1 MLDTLSNSID
11 YQAVTEP
18 GPAGNQ
24 ETKIDE
30 YAARGQL
37 AVDLEQALSAARPRL
52 LRLAHRRGVTP
63 DAADDV
69 VQETLIEAWRHLD
82 HLRSPERFDAW
93 LDGICRNVSLRWTR
107 IQSVMVRREA
117 SLSTLLA
124 EDQDGLEE
132 LLGAD
137 VPDPLALDPAE
148 ELSRQDLDVL
158 LDHALGYLPQNTR
171 KMLEMYY
178 LAELPQGEAAE
189 RLGLTT
195 SALKARLHRARRQL
209 RQVLGSELRA
219 DAEEFGLALDQESA
233 AGCRETRIWCWSCGR
248 HRMQAIFE
256 PLPNGRIDFR
266 LHCPGCTPSSIGLVN
281 SGGYPSLDG
290 IRTVRPALKRV
301 MLAIRD
307 FAAGLSSDRQACPI
321 CGMPGQIRIMNME
334 EFASVCPFQICPS
347 QPGFTIV
354 LSCCNCAAF
363 VNASVNGC
371 FWLYPA
377 VQFFMAQHPR
387 AIFEPE
393 MLIEHAGQLVMHIRL
408 VDIASTA
415 RLTLLAHPQ
424 TLQVL
429 STFQE

>member
-1 MLDTLSNSID
+1 MLDTVLNPGD
-11 YQAVTEP
+11 YLLTAESEP
-18 GPAGNQ
+18 AADQ
-24 ETKIDE
+24 ETKRDG
-30 YAARGQL
+30 YDASGQL
-37 AVDLEQALSAARPRL
+37 AVDLKQALSAARPRL

-69 VQETLIEAWRHLD
+69 VQETLIEAWRHLN

-93 LDGICRNVSLRWTR
+93 LDGICRNVSLRWART
-107 IQSVMVRREA
+107 QGVLARREA
-117 SLSTLLA
+117 SLSSSLA
-124 EDQDGLEE
+124 EEQDGLEDLPGANIPD
-132 LLGAD
+132 LLAF
-137 VPDPLALDPAE
+137 DPAE
-148 ELSRQDLDVL
+148 ELDRQDLAVL
-158 LDHALGYLPQNTR
+158 LDRALGYLPQNTR
-171 KMLEMYY
+171 KMLELCYQ
-178 LAELPQGEAAE
+178 AELPQDEAAE

-233 AGCRETRIWCWSCGR
+233 AGWRETRIWCWSCGR

-307 FAAGLSSDRQACPI
+307 FAAGLSSDRQVCPI
-321 CGMPGQIRIMNME
+321 CGMPGQIHILNME
-334 EFASVCPFQICPS
+334 EFAAVCPFIPDS
-347 QPGFTIV
+347 PQPGFTIV

-371 FWLYPA
+371 FWLHPA
-377 VQFFMAQHPR
+377 VQSFMAQHQR

-393 MLIEHAGQLVMHIRL
+393 VLIEHAGQPVMHIRL
-408 VDIASTA
+408 VDITSAA

-424 TLQVL
+424 TLQAL
-429 STFQE
+429 ATFQE

>member
-1 MLDTLSNSID
+1 MFDTLLNPGDYLLAAESI
-11 YQAVTEP
+11 T
-18 GPAGNQ
+18 
-24 ETKIDE
+24 
-30 YAARGQL
+30 AAAQKTDRNGYDVRSQL
-37 AVDLEQALSAARPRL
+37 AVDLEQVLSAARPRL
-52 LRLAHRRGVTP
+52 LRLAHTRGVAL
-63 DAADDV
+63 DAVDDV

-82 HLRSPERFDAW
+82 HLRSPERFNAW
-93 LDGICRNVSLRWTR
+93 LDGICRNVSLRWART
-107 IQSVMVRREA
+107 QSVMVRREA
-117 SLSTLLA
+117 SLSTLLV
-124 EDQDGLEE
+124 EEQDGLEK
-132 LLGAD
+132 LPGAD
-137 VPDPLALDPAE
+137 IPDPLALDPAE

-171 KMLEMYY
+171 KMLELYY
-178 LAELPQGEAAE
+178 LAGLPQGEAAE
-189 RLGLTT
+189 RLRLTT
-195 SALKARLHRARRQL
+195 SAFKARLHRARRQL

-219 DAEEFGLALDQESA
+219 RAEQFGLALDQESA

-307 FAAGLSSDRQACPI
+307 FAAGLSSDRQVCPI
-321 CGMPGQIRIMNME
+321 CGTPGQIRVMNME
-334 EFASVCPFQICPS
+334 EFAAVCPFQVCPS
-347 QPGFTIV
+347 QPGFVVV
-354 LSCCNCAAF
+354 LSCSGCGAF
-363 VNASVNGC
+363 VNTSVNGC
-371 FWLYPA
+371 FWLHPA
-377 VQFFMAQHPR
+377 VQSFMAQHPR

-393 MLIEHAGQLVMHIRL
+393 MLIEHAGQAVMHIRL
-408 VDIASTA
+408 VDITSTA

-429 STFQE
+429 ATYLE